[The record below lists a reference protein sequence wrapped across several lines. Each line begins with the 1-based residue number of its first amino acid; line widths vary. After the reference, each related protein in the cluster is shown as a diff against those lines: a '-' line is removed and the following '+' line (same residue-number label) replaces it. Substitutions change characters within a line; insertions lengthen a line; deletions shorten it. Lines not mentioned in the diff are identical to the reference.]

1 MPTDTTATNAANAIA
16 AKGAAKNSPPKTAS
30 SAPPASPLAFAAL
43 ALGVLLPALGTSS
56 ANVALPQ
63 LATAFVVSFQAA
75 QWIVLAYLLA
85 ITTLVVVAGRLG
97 DIVGRRRLLL
107 AGTAVFTAA
116 SAACAAAPS
125 FELLIAARALQGAGA
140 AVMMAL
146 SMAAASTAVPKERTG
161 AAMGWLGTMSAVGTA
176 CGPTLGGALI
186 AAWDWPAIF
195 AVNVPLG
202 LIALV
207 LAWRTLPPD
216 SSIEPLRAA
225 RFDTA
230 GAVLLTLTLA
240 AYALALTVGRGRFG
254 WTNGALLAAAIG
266 GLGLFLRVEANAA
279 VPLVRLALFR
289 DPRFAGGLA
298 TSALVATILMAT
310 LVVGPFHL
318 SRALGLDIATIGLV
332 MSIGPAVAALTGAPA
347 GRLVDRIGARRAT
360 SLGLCG
366 IGVGSFA
373 LALAPLGFGI
383 PGYLGPIVVLTA
395 SYALFQAANT
405 AGVMTGVPLDS
416 RGVASGLL
424 NLSRNLGL
432 VTGTAAMGAVFALAA
447 GTAEIATAAPAAVG
461 GGTRATFVVAG
472 LLALFGLAIALRRP
486 DGRAMQPE
494 EPAQR

>member
-1 MPTDTTATNAANAIA
+1 LTRRQRLTLAAAIL
-16 AKGAAKNSPPKTAS
+16 GSGV
-30 SAPPASPLAFAAL
+30 AAL
-43 ALGVLLPALGTSS
+43 DGTIV
-56 ANVALPQ
+56 NVALPSIERDLGGGLTGQ
-63 LATAFVVSFQAA
+63 
-75 QWIVLAYLLA
+75 QWVANAYLLA
-85 ITTLVVVAGRLG
+85 LGSLILIGGSLG
-97 DIVGRRRLLL
+97 DIYGERRIFAIGVG
-107 AGTAVFTAA
+107 AFGVF
-116 SAACAAAPS
+116 SVACALAPTIGV
-125 FELLIAARALQGAGA
+125 LIAARALQGAGA

-266 GLGLFLRVEANAA
+266 GLGLFLRVEASAA